1 MTTNRRAEDFEKALS
16 AKGPVDPAL
25 AGLLAVAG
33 ALAAIPQPR
42 AAFRE
47 GLRAQLM
54 AEATSTLAASAGTAA
69 SIPAQAVGG
78 GLRTALAQPAMQ
90 VATGTLAAMV
100 GVTGVG
106 IGASRSLPGDALY
119 GLKRTVERWQVGLA
133 GNAESEAEALIE
145 HANTRLDE
153 IRALLD
159 KGGSDALAQV
169 TATLEDLKAE
179 LDSATSRLLA
189 AARDGSRA
197 AYDRLDALVAD
208 VNRSLMALLPTL
220 PAEAKAAAAQAMST
234 LNVARAHLATIPV
247 PPIDV
252 PGPTLTPPT
261 SVPTTNPPVSVPP
274 TTKPPISVSP
284 PPTTIEPPISVS
296 PPPTTIEPPIS
307 VSPPP
312 ITIPPLPTELPVT
325 LAPI

>member
-16 AKGPVDPAL
+16 ANGPADPAI

-54 AEATSTLAASAGTAA
+54 AEATSTLAASASTAA
-69 SIPAQAVGG
+69 SIPAQAAGG
-78 GLRTALAQPAMQ
+78 GLRTALTQPAMQ
-90 VATGTLAAMV
+90 VATGTLAAVV

-119 GLKRTVERWQVGLA
+119 GLKRAVERWQVGLA

-145 HANTRLDE
+145 HANTRLAE
-153 IRALLD
+153 VRALLANGD
-159 KGGSDALAQV
+159 LADV
-169 TATLEDLKAE
+169 TATLEALKAE
-179 LDSATSRLLA
+179 LDSATGRLLA

-197 AYDRLDALVAD
+197 AYDRLAEVTAEINTQLV
-208 VNRSLMALLPTL
+208 ALLPSL
-220 PAEAKAAAAQAMST
+220 PAEAKAAASQAMST
-234 LNVARAHLATIPV
+234 LNVARAHLATIPQ

-252 PGPTLTPPT
+252 PTPTITPGTPTT
-261 SVPTTNPPVSVPP
+261 SVPVTTPPVSVPP
-274 TTKPPISVSP
+274 TTPPVSVPVTTP
-284 PPTTIEPPISVS
+284 PVSVPITTPPVSV
-296 PPPTTIEPPIS
+296 PITT
-307 VSPPP
+307 PP
-312 ITIPPLPTELPVT
+312 ITVPPLPTELPIT
-325 LAPI
+325 LPPI